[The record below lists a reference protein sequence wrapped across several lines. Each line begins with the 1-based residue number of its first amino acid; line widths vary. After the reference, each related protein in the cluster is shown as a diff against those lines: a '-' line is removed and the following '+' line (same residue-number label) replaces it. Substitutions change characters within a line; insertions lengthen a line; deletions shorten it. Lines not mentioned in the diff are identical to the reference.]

1 MFYVVAYDIKD
12 TKRRNKI
19 SSILQEYGFR
29 VNYSVFELKIDSK
42 SLKELLKRLLL
53 EVSKK
58 EDSIRFYNLTQKEI
72 NNSFEMC
79 NNIDIFDF

>member
-12 TKRRNKI
+12 SKRRVKI
-19 SSILQEYGFR
+19 ASILEGYGIR
-29 VNYSVFELKIDSK
+29 VNYSVFELKINKKD
-42 SLKELLKRLLL
+42 LFELLKKLVL
-53 EVSKK
+53 EVNKK